1 VYQRNYGLGEYG
13 PEPSLPIS
21 TSQGIPPVGTYYY
34 PNTTLGTLPQQLLPP
49 APPYTAG
56 GAFTPS
62 PQQPLLPPPYS
73 IPPVGTYYYPG
84 SAGMPSPGPSLPSAN
99 IAPGTLTY
107 GTQGMTPQPAPV
119 SIIPSPPAPPPQPP
133 QLYRGHVGRG
143 PKGYKRSDER
153 LYEEVCEKLS
163 VNPMV
168 DARGIS
174 VDVRDGEVILEGEVE
189 YRQMKRAAEDVAFSV
204 WGVKDVSNRI
214 RIKQT
219 AEDEASHEDEER
231 GVADVEVQA
240 EGEEPPRE

>member
-1 VYQRNYGLGEYG
+1 VYQRNYGLGDYG
-13 PEPSLPIS
+13 PGPSSPQLPNVGQGPVQLASNWPVS

-34 PNTTLGTLPQQLLPP
+34 PNTTFGTLPQQPLPLQSS
-49 APPYTAG
+49 YTVG

-62 PQQPLLPPPYS
+62 PQIPPPPPPPPV
-73 IPPVGTYYYPG
+73 IPPVGTYYPG
-84 SAGMPSPGPSLPSAN
+84 SAGTPSPGPSLPSAN
-99 IAPGTLTY
+99 IAPGT
-107 GTQGMTPQPAPV
+107 
-119 SIIPSPPAPPPQPP
+119 
-133 QLYRGHVGRG
+133 YRGHVGRG
-143 PKGYKRSDER
+143 PRGYKRSDER
-153 LYEEVCEKLS
+153 LYEEVCENLTF
-163 VNPMV
+163 NPMV

-189 YRQMKRAAEDVAFSV
+189 DRQMKRAAEDVAFSV

-219 AEDEASHEDEER
+219 AEDEVSHEDEER